1 MVVLA
6 LPVFGMRLSEGD
18 PRMLP
23 ESTATRQMYEA
34 LEVHFPDANR
44 PDPIVAVAA
53 GQPDDPAVRA
63 LRDRIAGVDGVT
75 AVETAAG
82 PAPWRCCSRSPVR
95 CCCPS
100 RPCSPTRSASAPRS
114 ARWCGC
120 SRTAISPDYRH
131 GRARCHQL
139 DGSGTGGRGSLRAL
153 GGLRGVPGIAH
164 PRTVA
169 GRCAGG
175 AGCGGRHPAHRAV
188 LVPATMTLLNRYNWC
203 APEPLRRAHTRIG
216 LREEEPALVG

>member
-34 LEVHFPDANR
+34 LEAHFPDANR

-82 PAPWRCCSRSPVR
+82 PAP
-95 CCCPS
+95 
-100 RPCSPTRSASAPRS
+100 
-114 ARWCGC
+114 
-120 SRTAISPDYRH
+120 
-131 GRARCHQL
+131 
-139 DGSGTGGRGSLRAL
+139 
-153 GGLRGVPGIAH
+153 
-164 PRTVA
+164 
-169 GRCAGG
+169 
-175 AGCGGRHPAHRAV
+175 
-188 LVPATMTLLNRYNWC
+188 
-203 APEPLRRAHTRIG
+203 
-216 LREEEPALVG
+216 